1 MDNFKLGTSHMRLT
15 LGLWG
20 FLAAL
25 IAIAVFCEVDIATT
39 GAGRIIPDGQVKSI
53 QSFETGIVAEIAV
66 RDGVRVEAGDVLV
79 RLDTKDALADARR
92 TATDLAIARVEFA
105 RLKATIDWE
114 QGAAFD
120 PPEDSPQY
128 AIAYSEHLMRN
139 QIREITSA
147 ISQVDADI
155 REKESYIVST
165 GILIE
170 KYKQLLP
177 VMQER
182 EKMFNKLTGTQA
194 ASRLSHLDE
203 IEKLINAQGDLRE
216 QESKLNEAEAALAS
230 LREKRK
236 NTILKFRS
244 DRLGELVEM
253 QRKMLTT
260 EQDHIKATERLRR
273 HTIISPIPGTVQDMT
288 VYTVGGVVSPT
299 DDSLMT
305 IVPLDSKLIVE
316 AFVANKD
323 VGFLRP
329 DQKAELK
336 VTTFDYRRYGTVGGK
351 VLSVSRDAVRSD
363 SSKSVISSGKSQTS
377 SSKGQ
382 SDRLSESKKLNPG
395 LDEGSVFRVEISLD
409 QSVMNIDGID
419 TELISGMSVD
429 VNILTS
435 RRRII
440 EFFLAP
446 FQSYQDQAFRQR

>member
-1 MDNFKLGTSHMRLT
+1 MDDSKLRASHVRLT
-15 LGLWG
+15 LSLWA
-20 FLAAL
+20 FLASL
-25 IAIAVFCEVDIATT
+25 IVIGVFCEVDIATT
-39 GAGRIIPDGQVKSI
+39 GTGRIIPDGQVKYI
-53 QSFETGIVAEIAV
+53 QSFEAGIIAEIAV
-66 RDGVRVEAGDVLV
+66 RDGDRVRTGDVLV
-79 RLDTKDALADARR
+79 RLDTRDPLADERR

-114 QGAAFD
+114 RSALFE
-120 PPEDSPQY
+120 PPHDSPEY
-128 AIAYSEHLMRN
+128 AVAYSEPLMKN

-147 ISQVDADI
+147 VSQIDADI

-165 GILIE
+165 RILID
-170 KYKQLLP
+170 KYRQLLP

-182 EKMFNKLTGTQA
+182 EKMYNKLASTQA
-194 ASRLSHLDE
+194 ASRISHLDE
-203 IEKLINAQGDLRE
+203 VEKLINAEGDLRE
-216 QESKLNEAEAALAS
+216 QESKLNEAEAALES

-244 DRLGELVEM
+244 DRLSELVET

-260 EQDHIKATERLRR
+260 EQDHTKVAERLRR
-273 HTIISPIPGTVQDMT
+273 HTIVAPIAGTVQDMT
-288 VYTVGGVVSPT
+288 IYTVGGLVSPT

-305 IVPLDSKLIVE
+305 IVPVDSKLIVE

-323 VGFLRP
+323 VGFVRP
-329 DQKAELK
+329 GQRAELK
-336 VTTFDYRRYGTVGGK
+336 VTTFDYRRYGMVSGK

-363 SSKSVISSGKSQTS
+363 SSKSVVTS
-377 SSKGQ
+377 SKTQGSSTKGQ

-409 QSVMNIDGID
+409 QTVMNIDGIN

-429 VNILTS
+429 INILTS